1 MRGSRIKGYLLL
13 TRPHN
18 LAALVVTT
26 LIGWLTVATAFPTN
40 QLINPLYPIGTVLL
54 VAAGGYVI
62 NDYFDYEVDLINKP
76 YRPIPSGAVSRGE
89 ALSLSI
95 FLGVSGVIIA
105 TPSGPV
111 TTLFAA
117 GNGLLIYLYSY
128 KLKELGFIGNLVV
141 AYEGASSI
149 IYGAVAALEFSG
161 GLSLTY
167 VPLIPSIYAFLLLL
181 GREVVK
187 TIEDYRADEV
197 REVKSIP
204 RLFGVKAASYLSASL
219 LAGVTALSP
228 IPYFKGYGLMYLSLA
243 LLTDALLIHSV
254 IKLVRIP
261 LSKGFEVVAGKL
273 RSVLKVAIFTG
284 SMAFFLDLLL
294 QVVSSYLT

>member
-1 MRGSRIKGYLLL
+1 LVTQQIKGYILL

-18 LAALVVTT
+18 LAALVFTT
-26 LIGWLTVATAFPTN
+26 LIGWLAAATYLPVQ

-54 VAAGGYVI
+54 IAAGGYVI

-76 YRPIPSGAVSRGE
+76 YRPIPSGAVSRRG
-89 ALSLSI
+89 ALAFSI
-95 FLGVSGVIIA
+95 VLGASGVLLA
-105 TPSGPV
+105 LPSGPI
-111 TTLFAA
+111 TTLFAL

-161 GLSLTY
+161 GLDLTY
-167 VPLIPSIYAFLLLL
+167 VSALPSLYAFLLLL

-187 TIEDYRADEV
+187 TIEDYRADEARNV
-197 REVKSIP
+197 RSIP
-204 RLFGVKAASYLSASL
+204 RLFGVRPASYLSAGL
-219 LAGVTALSP
+219 LLCVAAISPLPYFTGYGVT
-228 IPYFKGYGLMYLSLA
+228 YLSLA
-243 LLTDALLIHSV
+243 ALTDALLIYSV
-254 IKLVRIP
+254 IKLIRMPSV
-261 LSKGFEVVAGKL
+261 KGFESIAGRL

-284 SMAFFLDLLL
+284 SLAFFLDLLIRAI
-294 QVVSSYLT
+294 SNYLT

>member
-1 MRGSRIKGYLLL
+1 MATQRIKGYILL

-26 LIGWLTVATAFPTN
+26 LIGWLAVAAYLPTQ

-76 YRPIPSGAVSRGE
+76 YRPIPSGAVSRNG
-89 ALSLSI
+89 ALAFSLV
-95 FLGVSGVIIA
+95 LGASGVLLA
-105 TPSGPV
+105 LPSGPI
-111 TTLFAA
+111 TTLFAL
-117 GNGLLIYLYSY
+117 GNGVLIYLYSY

-161 GLSLTY
+161 SLGLTY
-167 VPLIPSIYAFLLLL
+167 VSAVPSLYAFLLLL

-187 TIEDYRADEV
+187 TIEDYRADEA
-197 REVKSIP
+197 RKVKSIP
-204 RLFGVKAASYLSASL
+204 RLFGVKPASYLSAGL
-219 LAGVTALSP
+219 LAAVTAISP
-228 IPYFKGYGLMYLSLA
+228 LPYFTGYGIIYLSLA
-243 LLTDALLIHSV
+243 ILTDALLLYSV
-254 IKLVRIP
+254 IKLIRIP
-261 LSKGFEVVAGKL
+261 SRTGVEVIAGKL

-284 SMAFFLDLLL
+284 SFAFFLDLL
-294 QVVSSYLT
+294 VRAISSYLT